1 MREVLTCWLN
11 LIEKREDRR
20 YGWKEKKES
29 KREIEWGET
38 ILHSTTHPSRSQP
51 FIFLPPIRHTHT
63 HLIHRLTHTHIN
75 THTHTHTHTFCMFD
89 SWHAPWSY
97 LEQDNHDATYTCIQS
112 FYFILFYLFYS
123 EDSFIQSCISF
134 LFFTLSYFCSVVIST
149 IVSIIWFPMIY
160 HT

>member
-11 LIEKREDRR
+11 LIEKRGDRR
-20 YGWKEKKES
+20 DGRKEKKES

-63 HLIHRLTHTHIN
+63 HTHLIHRLTHTH
-75 THTHTHTHTFCMFD
+75 THFVCLIPGTRHGHILSRITMMPHI
-89 SWHAPWSY
+89 HAF
-97 LEQDNHDATYTCIQS
+97 NHFTLS
-112 FYFILFYLFYS
+112 YFILFYS

-149 IVSIIWFPMIY
+149 IVSMIWLAIIY